1 MRRPIYRYFGCLLF
15 AALITSIDMHQSFAV
30 QTVTDVDVP
39 SVGFYVCLN
48 ETQEE
53 YEDQGI
59 VQGKNSSSLGIS
71 HDQLIKVIEKELKSR
86 SIQPNFE
93 TDPDSNSDHREV
105 VEKTTGLIIHSAGP
119 KQDLLNVAVVV
130 LYDQF
135 MSQTIEG
142 RQSQEHFMALN
153 KAVGKAIA
161 PNAEV
166 DFMSQIN
173 KLAARGVAEIQLGK
187 KYQAKIMLQR
197 NAKGKKVIVF
207 LVSGAPNSR

>member
-1 MRRPIYRYFGCLLF
+1 MRRKAAVNLTILFLYGLLVILSGGETQKNLL
-15 AALITSIDMHQSFAV
+15 AINGVMRTPEG
-30 QTVTDVDVP
+30 TT
-39 SVGFYVCLN
+39 
-48 ETQEE
+48 TQEE

-119 KQDLLNVAVVV
+119 KQDLLNVAIVV

>member
-1 MRRPIYRYFGCLLF
+1 MRQKAAVNLTNLFLCGLL
-15 AALITSIDMHQSFAV
+15 LILWSGVPQKNLLAV
-30 QTVTDVDVP
+30 NGAIPTLDGTK
-39 SVGFYVCLN
+39 
-48 ETQEE
+48 TQEE

-59 VQGKNSSSLGIS
+59 VQGENASTLGIS
-71 HDQLIKVIEKELKSR
+71 HDQLIKVIEKELKSH
-86 SIQPNFE
+86 SIQPDFE
-93 TDPDSNSDHREV
+93 TDPDSNSDNRKV
-105 VEKTTGLIIHSAGP
+105 VEKTTGLFIHSAGP
-119 KQDLLNVAVVV
+119 KQDLLNVAIVV

-135 MSQTIEG
+135 MSQTVEG

-187 KYQAKIMLQR
+187 EYQAKIMLQR

-207 LVSGAPNSR
+207 VVSGAPNSR